1 MEKISSSPEVTE
13 SIGINFANKVSKG
26 DIIRVN
32 GDLGAG
38 KTTFIKGI
46 LKGFG
51 YKGNVSSPTYT
62 LINEYDSI
70 YKVIHIDCYRENS
83 INRWMDIGII
93 DYLNAENVVIIEWA
107 EYIDSILPENTISID
122 ISHVSELKRK
132 IQILR

>member
-1 MEKISSSPEVTE
+1 MEKISNSPEATE
-13 SIGINFANKVSKG
+13 SIGINFSNKVSKG

>member
-1 MEKISSSPEVTE
+1 MEKISNSPEATE
-13 SIGINFANKVSKG
+13 AIGINFSNKVSKG

>member
-1 MEKISSSPEVTE
+1 LEKISSSPEVTE